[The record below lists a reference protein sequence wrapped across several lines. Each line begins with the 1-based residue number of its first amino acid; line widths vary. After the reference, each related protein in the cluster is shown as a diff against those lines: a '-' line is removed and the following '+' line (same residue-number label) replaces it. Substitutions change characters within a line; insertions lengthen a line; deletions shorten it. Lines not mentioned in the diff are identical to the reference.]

1 MSNTHA
7 LLAPGRSRL
16 PFGLIAATL
25 ALSSLALAGCQSIAQ
40 LDGHAP
46 PHPDPVLPS
55 SQYAMTAETQVRTL
69 NFRVERD
76 LSDNQRHALDQV
88 AARAAWTADN
98 AIDVQ
103 IVTSGDPASMAA
115 GRIMANYLYAH
126 DVADKDLTL
135 KSAQDQASDI
145 VTVNLVSYRAHH
157 LDCNQTWENLAAT
170 GGNQTY
176 QNFGCA
182 VTANLAAQVADPRD
196 IDHPHAAAPVDDSR
210 KSDILDKYRQGK
222 ITSAEVD
229 QSAKGTVSDA
239 IQ

>member
-1 MSNTHA
+1 MS
-7 LLAPGRSRL
+7 LRILRQL
-16 PFGLIAATL
+16 PTIATL
-25 ALSSLALAGCQSIAQ
+25 IGALGLSACAGQNDLI
-40 LDGHAP
+40 GHAA
-46 PHPDPVLPS
+46 PHPDAVMPF
-55 SQYAMTAETQVRTL
+55 SQYAMTTETQVRTL
-69 NFRVERD
+69 SFRVEHD

-88 AARAAWTADN
+88 AARAAWTADQ

-103 IVTSGDPASMAA
+103 IVTSSDPVAMAA
-115 GRIMANYLYAH
+115 GRTMANYLYAH

-135 KSAQDQASDI
+135 KSAQDQAPDI

-196 IDHPHAAAPVDDSR
+196 IAHPHAAAPIDDDR

-222 ITSAEVD
+222 ITSSDVD
-229 QSAKGTVSDA
+229 QNAKGNISDA

>member
-1 MSNTHA
+1 MSNRIIHKLPA
-7 LLAPGRSRL
+7 LLAL
-16 PFGLIAATL
+16 TCAIGLSAC
-25 ALSSLALAGCQSIAQ
+25 AGANDLI
-40 LDGHAP
+40 GHAD

-69 NFRVERD
+69 NFRVEHD
-76 LSDNQRHALDQV
+76 LSDNQRRALDQV

-115 GRIMANYLYAH
+115 GRTMANYLYAH

-157 LDCNQTWENLAAT
+157 LDCNQSWENLAAT

-196 IDHPHAAAPVDDSR
+196 IDRPHAAAPVDDSR
-210 KSDILDKYRQGK
+210 KSNILDKYRQGK

-229 QSAKGTVSDA
+229 QNAKGNVSDA